1 MRILYLGDL
10 AFGGT
15 CLMRLE
21 AMRSMGHDVTAV
33 DMYRHDLSGLS
44 LLAYKVAYH
53 LRRQIDF
60 TRANE
65 QIKQLCREKPFEL
78 VWIDKGNT
86 LRPATLAD
94 VRRQRPQAVIAGYSP
109 DDMAAKHN
117 NTVNFVR
124 SLAFHDVYFTTKTYG
139 VAELAALGC
148 PRVVF
153 NGNAYDEAI
162 HRPMTLEGP
171 DVEKFSADLGFIGS
185 YEQDRAEQMLFLD
198 QQGFPVRIHGSM
210 WDEFPQVKELS
221 IPPRAPVFNEDYTKA
236 VCGAKIN
243 LCFLRK
249 MNRDLQTQRS
259 VEIPACGA
267 FMLAERTDEHRELFE
282 EGKEAEFFS
291 SKQELV
297 EKVRHYLAHPDERR
311 RIADAGRERCLR
323 SGYSYHDRIRQMLAE
338 VAEIARAKELT
349 TKELVDR

>member
-1 MRILYLGDL
+1 MRILYIGDL
-10 AFGGT
+10 SFGGT
-15 CLMRLE
+15 CMMRLE
-21 AMRSMGHDVTAV
+21 AMRSMGHDITPV
-33 DMYRHDLSGLS
+33 DIYRRDLSGLS
-44 LLAYKVAYH
+44 LLLFKVAYR

-60 TRANE
+60 TGAND
-65 QIKQLCREKPFEL
+65 QIKRLCREKPFEL
-78 VWIDKGNT
+78 LWIDKGNT
-86 LRPATLAD
+86 VRPSTLAN

-109 DDMAAKHN
+109 DDMAANHN

-148 PRVVF
+148 PKVVF
-153 NGNAYDEAI
+153 SGNAYDEAI
-162 HRPMTLEGP
+162 HRPMTLEGG
-171 DVEKFSADLGFIGS
+171 DVEKFSADVGFIGS
-185 YEQDRAEQMLFLD
+185 YEQDRAEQMLYLD
-198 QQGFPVRIHGSM
+198 RQGFAVRIHGSM

-221 IPPRAPVFNEDYTKA
+221 MPPRAPVFNEDYTKA

-249 MNRDLQTQRS
+249 INRDLQTQRS

-291 SKQELV
+291 SRQELA

-323 SGYSYHDRIRQMLAE
+323 SGYSYHDRIRQMLTQ
-338 VAEIARAKELT
+338 VAEIAR
-349 TKELVDR
+349 TKELVHR